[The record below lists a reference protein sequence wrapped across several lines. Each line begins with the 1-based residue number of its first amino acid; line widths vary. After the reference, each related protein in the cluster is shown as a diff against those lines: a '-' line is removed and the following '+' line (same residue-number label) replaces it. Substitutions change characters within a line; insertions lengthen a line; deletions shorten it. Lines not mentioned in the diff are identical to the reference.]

1 MNNFDN
7 YFTSIDESIFFP
19 PILTLIKNRLNC
31 EQAVIYKLDQ
41 QGELEHI
48 IYASQQNN
56 LSFKRE
62 CLQEI
67 DRHLIARQISSLN
80 HEEEDIEEETLP
92 LKKAELMVPIY
103 LKTPEIINL
112 NEQVSLWG
120 LLLIYDYNY
129 LRQWKKDEHDF
140 VDQIVQEITLAIE
153 RNLAYQKFKQLET
166 IIKSHQIFDEETGL
180 VNYHSFIDCLDYEW
194 RNLAREKMQLS
205 LILIELN
212 HPITQKLATI
222 IQEEVKRPADLSA
235 IFSPN
240 QIIIMLPRTDNS
252 GALWVNQQI
261 IQNIPSLS
269 SKGVEIECRSSIITC
284 IPTIEKNYQW
294 LLQMVQIP
302 FHNNCFT
309 QENIYNQNL
318 ELE

>member
-7 YFTSIDESIFFP
+7 YFISINESIFFP

-41 QGELEHI
+41 NGELEHI
-48 IYASQQNN
+48 IYASEKNN
-56 LSFKRE
+56 LSFKHE

-67 DRHLIARQISSLN
+67 DRHLIAKQISSLN
-80 HEEEDIEEETLP
+80 KKEEEEDTEEETLP

-112 NEQVSLWG
+112 NEKISLWG
-120 LLLIYDYNY
+120 MLLIYDHNY
-129 LRQWKKDEHDF
+129 LRQWKKDENDF

-166 IIKSHQIFDEETGL
+166 IIKSHQIFDEQTGL
-180 VNYHSFIDCLDYEW
+180 VNYQSFIDCLDYEW
-194 RNLAREKMQLS
+194 RNLAREKIQLS
-205 LILIELN
+205 LVLIELN

-222 IQEEVKRPADLSA
+222 IQEEAKRPADLPA
-235 IFSPN
+235 IFSSN
-240 QIIIMLPRTDNS
+240 QIIIMLPCTDNS
-252 GALWVNQQI
+252 GALWVNKQI
-261 IQNIPSLS
+261 LQNIPSLS
-269 SKGVEIECRSSIITC
+269 LEGVEIECRSSIVTC
-284 IPTIEKNYQW
+284 IPTMEKNYQW
-294 LLQMVQIP
+294 LLQTLQMP
-302 FHNNCFT
+302 FANDSFT

-318 ELE
+318 V